1 MIKMV
6 SYPVKR
12 FEEFIDRLASGQIVM
27 IDYGVG
33 KNRKYVEL
41 NPFEIDEF
49 DLRSMAEFLEYQADK
64 FERLRFS
71 VEGGEQIFKQG
82 ASIQTIN
89 EYWKEQSREDYDEAL
104 GSL

>member
-1 MIKMV
+1 VIKMV

-49 DLRSMAEFLEYQADK
+49 DFITLLNILILR
-64 FERLRFS
+64 R
-71 VEGGEQIFKQG
+71 
-82 ASIQTIN
+82 
-89 EYWKEQSREDYDEAL
+89 
-104 GSL
+104 

>member
-1 MIKMV
+1 MT

-27 IDYGVG
+27 IDYDIGR
-33 KNRKYVEL
+33 NRKYVEL
-41 NPFEIDEF
+41 NPFEINEI

-71 VEGGEQIFKQG
+71 VDGGEQIFKQG
-82 ASIQTIN
+82 ASIKTIN
-89 EYWKEQSREDYDEAL
+89 EYWKEQPREDYDEAL
-104 GSL
+104 GSV